1 MAENTMGGCTGSC
14 HSCASSCDTQ
24 TGERKPSFFD
34 KYQVSFPDV
43 YEIQLRNSW
52 DFRNHIFLKSQLF
65 FYLENGLASH
75 RHS

>member
-1 MAENTMGGCTGSC
+1 MLNDIVAELEKRGLIYFIYVLLGSI
-14 HSCASSCDTQ
+14 
-24 TGERKPSFFD
+24 FD

-65 FYLENGLASH
+65 FIWENGLASH